1 MDALFQEYYTSFH
14 NISGKITTEEY
25 LYVWLK
31 GYKNLY
37 SYKNKA
43 I

>member
-1 MDALFQEYYTSFH
+1 MYYAKSGILNTFN
-14 NISGKITTEEY
+14 NIYMKITTDEY

-31 GYKNLY
+31 AYKNLY